1 MLQLSFD
8 TAKSGG
14 GKQIVISSET
24 ARKLKEAGLRW
35 EPQIGDWYYHA
46 DKWGEILSPQP
57 FLVDPRVLK
66 YGKIGLSDVFA
77 PRLDQLLA
85 EIEKRGYRYI
95 LLRYDPEQQEEGQE
109 EQYEITLIKN
119 GNSSLIYT
127 LYEDSIDEVAAQALL
142 WILER
147 EKEGQPDDQA

>member
-46 DKWGEILSPQP
+46 NKCGEILSPQP
-57 FLVDPRVLK
+57 FLVDSRVLK
-66 YGKIGLSDVFA
+66 YRKIGLSDVFA

-85 EIEKRGYRYI
+85 EIEKRGTYWA
-95 LLRYDPEQQEEGQE
+95 
-109 EQYEITLIKN
+109 
-119 GNSSLIYT
+119 
-127 LYEDSIDEVAAQALL
+127 LYHIGPPPAEYGLQLMNYPTGMTKSFWADTPDEAAAQALL

-147 EKEGQPDDQA
+147 EKGGTAG